1 MAERSAAALRRPVA
15 VLLSRFP
22 LVTET
27 FILREVI
34 EMERQG
40 QPVRLVPLIREA
52 PATVHPEAL
61 PWMRRALYTP
71 LLSLAILAANARA
84 VRRDP
89 SLYARLLGRVL
100 LGSAGSP
107 HLFARTLALFP
118 KCVYLAER
126 LRQEGIAHVHAHF
139 ATHPA
144 LAALVI
150 STLARIPYSV
160 TVHAHDIF
168 VRRALLPEKLEAA
181 SFVRAISRFN
191 RDFLAARYPELA
203 GKIEVIHTG
212 IDPAGYAAALPA
224 GPAEVST
231 LLCVAALK
239 PYKGLSVL
247 VEACRRLRNDGVAFR
262 CELVGEGPE
271 RARLQSEI
279 LRARLQDRVRLAG
292 ALPQQE
298 VARRLA
304 DATVFVL
311 PSVVAPDGQ
320 MEGIPVALM
329 EAMAAGRPV
338 VASALSGIPELVT
351 DGESGLLVPPA
362 DVERLV
368 DALRTLLSDPAR
380 ARRMG
385 QRGRATVEREYRL
398 NRVVGRLLERID
410 ADLVPADENVL
421 DAVAAAGWPGFSTH
435 AIGVRRVH
443 EGRDSTAAE
452 LLVPNGTGPR
462 EVVLK
467 LHRDFAGQSSPP
479 PERTRHEFET
489 LCRLQDV
496 FAGKRGLGVPRP
508 LHLHA
513 EHATL
518 VLDACAGVPLDGLLR
533 EARWKGEAT
542 CRDAVAAV
550 GRTGEWLRL
559 LHGSTARDEPGAR
572 AVEDVAAGARADL
585 AACITGLPPAVAGR
599 LAHRVAILA
608 DEARP
613 WPPMLVGRHGD
624 FWPGNVYVTRERVQ
638 VIDFEGFGEGL
649 AAEDVARFLV
659 QIDLFYAYPGLAATR
674 AALRAAFLDGYG
686 RERVEAS
693 SYALC
698 RVASAL
704 QALRRASG
712 LPRGPRPWWRRRA
725 ILRLLAER

>member
-1 MAERSAAALRRPVA
+1 MPERSLRHPVA

-71 LLSLAILAANARA
+71 LFSLAILAANARVLRSA
-84 VRRDP
+84 P

-100 LGSAGSP
+100 LGSAASP
-107 HLFARTLALFP
+107 HLFVRTLALFP

-168 VRRALLPEKLEAA
+168 VRHALLREKLEAA

-191 RDFLAARYPELA
+191 RDFLAGRYPELT
-203 GKIEVIHTG
+203 GRIEVIHTG
-212 IDPAGYAAALPA
+212 IDPAGYADAHPSDTVEI
-224 GPAEVST
+224 PT

-239 PYKGLSVL
+239 PYKGLPVL
-247 VEACRRLRNDGVAFR
+247 VEACRRLRNEGVAFR
-262 CELVGEGPE
+262 CEIVGEGPE
-271 RARLQSEI
+271 RARLESEI

-292 ALPQQE
+292 ALPQRE

-304 DATVFVL
+304 EATLFVL

-329 EAMAAGRPV
+329 EAMAASRPV

-362 DVERLV
+362 DVERLA
-368 DALRTLLSDPAR
+368 DAVKTLLSDPGR
-380 ARRMG
+380 ARLMG
-385 QRGRATVEREYRL
+385 QRGRATVEHDFRL
-398 NRVVGRLLERID
+398 ERLVGRLLERID
-410 ADLVPADENVL
+410 SDVTAAGGDVL
-421 DAVAAAGWPGFSTH
+421 AAVAAAGWPGFS
-435 AIGVRRVH
+435 ARPIGVRRVH
-443 EGRDSTAAE
+443 EGRDCMAAE

-467 LHRDFAGQSSPP
+467 VHKAFAGESSPP
-479 PERTRHEFET
+479 PERTRREFET
-489 LCRLQDV
+489 LCRLQGV
-496 FAGKRGLGVPRP
+496 FATKRGLGVPRA

-513 EHATL
+513 EHAAL
-518 VLDACAGVPLDGLLR
+518 LMDACAGAPLDKLLR
-533 EARWKGEAT
+533 EARWRGEAT
-542 CRDAVAAV
+542 RRDAVEAV
-550 GRTGEWLRL
+550 GRAGEWLRL
-559 LHGSTARDEPGAR
+559 LHASTARDEPGSR
-572 AVEDVAAGARADL
+572 AVEEVAAGARADL
-585 AACITGLPPAVAGR
+585 GGCVGVLPAGLARR
-599 LAHRVAILA
+599 LADRIAILA

-613 WPPMLVGRHGD
+613 WAPTLVGRHGD
-624 FWPGNVYVTRERVQ
+624 FWPGNVYVTRDRVQ
-638 VIDFEGFGEGL
+638 VIDFEGFGDGL
-649 AAEDVARFLV
+649 AAEDVAGFLV
-659 QIDLFYAYPGLAATR
+659 QLELFYAYPGLAATR
-674 AALRAAFLDGYG
+674 ATLHAAFLDAYG
-686 RERVEAS
+686 RERVEAA

-704 QALRRASG
+704 RALRHSPGRA
-712 LPRGPRPWWRRRA
+712 RGPHVSLRRRA
-725 ILRLLAER
+725 IRRLLAQS